1 MNHVIKNE
9 DQAGF
14 NFNININPVNNTHW
28 SFLTSDSFKGTN
40 RPRTRKE
47 IKEQLSK
54 SIRYL
59 HHTLG
64 QTKKLVLEKDDKNGN
79 WKNVKNGL
87 KDMYDIFNA
96 VNLQS
101 FFSSMLQDI
110 KYNSSIVSKNYK
122 YDFRTS
128 ENARLMFESSINYLI
143 NSPEFKDRKST
154 LNNVKQISEDF
165 ELLSKSQLSKEHE
178 LISMK
183 LTKEQN
189 DEYAKQQ
196 DKLFKESNI
205 IQNKLDQI
213 IIKCTSITNLPDS
226 IEYDKIGRSLEQ
238 TREIILFKLTRINI
252 EPKKTSAD
260 KKEYSKL
267 IKEVEDI
274 EEALRLIKKLKQNEN
289 KVILLER
296 ELYNVI
302 ENYFSPINPI
312 KNKTE
317 FEDIRNELH

>member
-1 MNHVIKNE
+1 MNLIEK
-9 DQAGF
+9 
-14 NFNININPVNNTHW
+14 
-28 SFLTSDSFKGTN
+28 DSIPLEN
-40 RPRTRKE
+40 YE
-47 IKEQLSK
+47 K
-54 SIRYL
+54 SIAPKQEKFLLTTDLRGMKSRNDSTWNPTDIRKGVMKNLGNSMKYIHSVL
-59 HHTLG
+59 KHT
-64 QTKKLVLEKDDKNGN
+64 KN
-79 WKNVKNGL
+79 L
-87 KDMYDIFNA
+87 KESEIYEIFNA
-96 VNLQS
+96 VNLKS
-101 FFSSMLQDI
+101 FFGSLLRDN
-110 KYNSSIVSKNYK
+110 KLNARDTLHGYK

-128 ENARLMFESSINYLI
+128 ENARLMFESSMNYLV

-154 LNNVKQISEDF
+154 LNNVKQLSEDF
-165 ELLSKSQLSKEHE
+165 ELLSRSQLSKEHE

-189 DEYAKQQ
+189 DEYIKQQ